1 MGWLDGIG
9 RSVKGKSKNKDKKAL
24 LNIQNE
30 RGVTPPSIKIYDYK

>member
-9 RSVKGKSKNKDKKAL
+9 RSVKVKKNKDKKAL

-30 RGVTPPSIKIYDYK
+30 RGVTPLFIKIYNYK

>member
-9 RSVKGKSKNKDKKAL
+9 RSVKGKKYKKKDKKAL

-30 RGVTPPSIKIYDYK
+30 RGVTPPFIKIYN